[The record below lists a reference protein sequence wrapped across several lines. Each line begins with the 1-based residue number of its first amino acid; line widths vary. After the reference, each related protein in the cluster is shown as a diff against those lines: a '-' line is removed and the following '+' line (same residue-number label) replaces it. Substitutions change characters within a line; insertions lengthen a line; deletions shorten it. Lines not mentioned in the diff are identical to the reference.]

1 MKIGNKELLVV
12 GDRVLVEPDRGET
25 RTKIGLYLPPGVK
38 EKEEVRGGRVV
49 AMGPGIALPPLQD
62 DTEPWKAPATAG
74 RFLPMQVE
82 VGDFVLFF
90 RKAAFEVTFEERQFL
105 VVPHGAILI
114 VVRGA
119 DVPDALPD
127 EI

>member
-1 MKIGNKELLVV
+1 
-12 GDRVLVEPDRGET
+12 
-25 RTKIGLYLPPGVK
+25 
-38 EKEEVRGGRVV
+38 
-49 AMGPGIALPPLQD
+49 
-62 DTEPWKAPATAG
+62 
-74 RFLPMQVE
+74 MQVE